1 MTWLFIWKDAVS
13 STQMPLPR
21 YGEPIHCMCA
31 PENGFHNE
39 GLHTVRVFVKIEC
52 RIIDEMLNKRM
63 LDIDS

>member
-1 MTWLFIWKDAVS
+1 
-13 STQMPLPR
+13 
-21 YGEPIHCMCA
+21 MCA

-52 RIIDEMLNKRM
+52 RIIDEMLNNRM